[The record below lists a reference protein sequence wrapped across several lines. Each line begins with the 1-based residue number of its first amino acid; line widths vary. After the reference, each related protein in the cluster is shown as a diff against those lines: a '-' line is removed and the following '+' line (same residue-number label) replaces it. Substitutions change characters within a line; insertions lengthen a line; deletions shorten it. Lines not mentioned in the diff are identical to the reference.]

1 MGISEV
7 GRSSQRTM
15 SLPPDQ
21 RIKPH
26 RMMHLKCAM
35 INYAVKES
43 KRRKEEADKQRDA
56 ELAERIPAFP
66 DLDSLD
72 EEALKQLCRD
82 LHAMCDKTD
91 EGKYDLEVKH
101 GKNQKEI
108 EELQKRVM
116 DIKSKFK
123 KPALKRVKVTV
134 NQMLKTL
141 LGNKGKQ
148 VDMRAQLKKHVV
160 INEGKED
167 A

>member
-1 MGISEV
+1 MG
-7 GRSSQRTM
+7 
-15 SLPPDQ
+15 PDQ

-26 RMMHLKCAM
+26 RMMQLKVAL
-35 INYAVKES
+35 ITHANKEAK
-43 KRRKEEADKQRDA
+43 KRAEQATEKKENEMSD
-56 ELAERIPAFP
+56 RIPVFP
-66 DLDSLD
+66 DIDSLD
-72 EEALKQLCRD
+72 EDALKQLCRD

-91 EGKYDLEVKH
+91 EGKYDLEIKH
-101 GKNQKEI
+101 AKNEKEI

-160 INEGKED
+160 INEGKDE
-167 A
+167 